1 MAIYS
6 AVPPPPEYTAVPLD
20 NAAPAAPANQ
30 TPATPSQNQSA
41 TDIDIDTWTISA
53 LQSLSVSPVARGTGT
68 PLAIPID
75 GERTVAFATE
85 AAKDR
90 IETPRRPPSRRDSM
104 KRREALLKGKE
115 GSRQRRRWEND
126 HLLGVPNAQPPQP
139 VDWEVRP
146 THPTHRVPYQL
157 AQFWDR
163 GVRQR
168 VEDKTA
174 RLAAQRKRQQLVAG
188 SATGL
193 GWGEV
198 PRDLRETAKRSPVVK
213 SWVRALEE
221 PVRQFLHSR
230 VEEEDDEG
238 SLDSED
244 EEIVFVGRR
253 AAAAVAENGPRGGW
267 KMAHR
272 ETEKETVDQGM
283 VFDSF
288 GEGEGASFRRW
299 LTHSISDYYGLEST
313 SVTMSNPSRKVVYVR
328 IKQMHQRAPISMK
341 KFPRPLWELC

>member
-1 MAIYS
+1 MS
-6 AVPPPPEYTAVPLD
+6 APQY
-20 NAAPAAPANQ
+20 
-30 TPATPSQNQSA
+30 
-41 TDIDIDTWTISA
+41 
-53 LQSLSVSPVARGTGT
+53 G
-68 PLAIPID
+68 
-75 GERTVAFATE
+75 
-85 AAKDR
+85 
-90 IETPRRPPSRRDSM
+90 
-104 KRREALLKGKE
+104 
-115 GSRQRRRWEND
+115 D

-163 GVRQR
+163 GVRQL

-174 RLAAQRKRQQLVAG
+174 RLAAQRKRQQLAVG

-198 PRDLRETAKRSPVVK
+198 SRDLRETTKRSPVVK

-230 VEEEDDEG
+230 AEVDDDDEG

-253 AAAAVAENGPRGGW
+253 AAAAAVAENGPRGGW
-267 KMAHR
+267 KVAHR

-288 GEGEGASFRRW
+288 GEGEGASFR
-299 LTHSISDYYGLEST
+299 
-313 SVTMSNPSRKVVYVR
+313 
-328 IKQMHQRAPISMK
+328 
-341 KFPRPLWELC
+341 